1 MTWKIIVPVK
11 TNLPQLLQ
19 TYFGSD
25 DKCSSESDGVV
36 EAGNLAEQCSLGHLY
51 SMVY

>member
-1 MTWKIIVPVK
+1 MEDYRPSEDQSATA
-11 TNLPQLLQ
+11 LA

-25 DKCSSESDGVV
+25 DKCSTESDGVV